1 MTTKTKELINVIEDN
16 FGVRLFDKTRLRGV
30 IEARALFIHVLRDY
44 HKMRLIDIQRVFAE
58 KGYSIHHATLLHAEK
73 NFNDY
78 LRFSPQLR
86 ELTELV
92 LSNYDKKT
100 SFKIQYIKN
109 SLNAITEDKLNE
121 MYEYIKEAKIWPQMI
136 LE

>member
-1 MTTKTKELINVIEDN
+1 MTTKTRELIKTIEEN
-16 FGVRLFDKTRLRGV
+16 FGVNLFDKTRLRGV
-30 IEARALFIHVLRDY
+30 IEARALLIHILRDY

-58 KGYSIHHATLLHAEK
+58 RGYSIHHATLLHAEK

-86 ELTELV
+86 ELTEMV
-92 LSNYDKKT
+92 LGNYNHKV

-109 SLNAITEDKLNE
+109 ALNDITEDKLNE
-121 MYEYIKEAKIWPQMI
+121 MYEYIKEAKI
-136 LE
+136 

>member
-1 MTTKTKELINVIEDN
+1 MTTKTRELIKTIEEN
-16 FGVRLFDKTRLRGV
+16 FGVNLFDKTRLRGV
-30 IEARALFIHVLRDY
+30 IEARALFIHILRDY

-58 KGYSIHHATLLHAEK
+58 RGYSIHHATLLHAEK

-86 ELTELV
+86 ELTEMV
-92 LSNYDKKT
+92 LANYNQKV

-109 SLNAITEDKLNE
+109 ALNDITEEKLNE
-121 MYEYIKEAKIWPQMI
+121 MYEYIKETKI
-136 LE
+136 

>member
-1 MTTKTKELINVIEDN
+1 MTTKTRELIKTIEEN
-16 FGVRLFDKTRLRGV
+16 FGVNLFDKTRLRGV
-30 IEARALFIHVLRDY
+30 IEARALFIHILRDY

-58 KGYSIHHATLLHAEK
+58 RGYSIHHATLLHAEK

-86 ELTELV
+86 ELTEMV
-92 LSNYDKKT
+92 LGSYNEKS

-109 SLNAITEDKLNE
+109 SLNSITEEKLNE
-121 MYEYIKEAKIWPQMI
+121 MYEYIKETKI
-136 LE
+136 

>member
-1 MTTKTKELINVIEDN
+1 MTTKTRELIKTIEEN
-16 FGVRLFDKTRLRGV
+16 FGVNLFDKTRLRGV
-30 IEARALFIHVLRDY
+30 IEARALFIHILRDY

-86 ELTELV
+86 ELTEMV
-92 LSNYDKKT
+92 LANYNQKV

-109 SLNAITEDKLNE
+109 SLNDISEQKLDE
-121 MYEYIKEAKIWPQMI
+121 MYEYIKQTKI
-136 LE
+136 

>member
-1 MTTKTKELINVIEDN
+1 MTTKTRELIKTIEEN
-16 FGVRLFDKTRLRGV
+16 FGVNLFDKTRLRGV
-30 IEARALFIHVLRDY
+30 IEARALLIHILRDY

-58 KGYSIHHATLLHAEK
+58 RGYSIHHATLLHAEK

-86 ELTELV
+86 ELTEMV
-92 LSNYDKKT
+92 LANYNHKV

-109 SLNAITEDKLNE
+109 ALNDITEEKLNE
-121 MYEYIKEAKIWPQMI
+121 MYEYIKETKI
-136 LE
+136 

>member
-1 MTTKTKELINVIEDN
+1 MTTKTRELIKTIEEN
-16 FGVRLFDKTRLRGV
+16 FAVNLFEKTRLRGV
-30 IEARALFIHVLRDY
+30 IEARALLVHILRDY
-44 HKMRLIDIQRVFAE
+44 HKLRLIDVQRVFSE
-58 KGYSIHHATLLHAEK
+58 RGYSIHHATLLHAEK

-92 LSNYDKKT
+92 LTNYNQKT

-109 SLNAITEDKLNE
+109 ALNDISEEKLDE
-121 MYEYIKEAKIWPQMI
+121 MYEYTKQAKI
-136 LE
+136 

>member
-1 MTTKTKELINVIEDN
+1 MTTKTRELIKTIEEN
-16 FGVRLFDKTRLRGV
+16 FGVNLFDKTRLRGV
-30 IEARALFIHVLRDY
+30 IEARALLIHILRDY

-58 KGYSIHHATLLHAEK
+58 RGYSIHHATLLHAEK

-86 ELTELV
+86 ELTEMV
-92 LSNYDKKT
+92 LGNYNHKV

-109 SLNAITEDKLNE
+109 ALNDITEEKLNE
-121 MYEYIKEAKIWPQMI
+121 MYEYIKEAKI
-136 LE
+136 

>member
-1 MTTKTKELINVIEDN
+1 MKTKIRELIKTIEEN
-16 FGVRLFDKTRLRGV
+16 FGVNLFDKTRLRGV
-30 IEARALFIHVLRDY
+30 IEARALFIHILRDY

-58 KGYSIHHATLLHAEK
+58 RGYSIHHATLLHAEK

-86 ELTELV
+86 ELTEMV
-92 LSNYDKKT
+92 LGSYNEKS

-109 SLNAITEDKLNE
+109 SLNGITEEKLNE
-121 MYEYIKEAKIWPQMI
+121 MYEYIKETKI
-136 LE
+136 

>member
-1 MTTKTKELINVIEDN
+1 MTTKTRELIKTIEEN
-16 FGVRLFDKTRLRGV
+16 FGVNLFDKTRLRGV
-30 IEARALFIHVLRDY
+30 IEARALLIHILRDY

-58 KGYSIHHATLLHAEK
+58 RGYSIHHATLLHAEK

-86 ELTELV
+86 ELTEMV
-92 LSNYDKKT
+92 LGNYNQKV

-109 SLNAITEDKLNE
+109 SLNDITEEKLNE
-121 MYEYIKEAKIWPQMI
+121 MYEYIKEAKI
-136 LE
+136 

>member
-109 SLNAITEDKLNE
+109 ALNAITEDKLNE
-121 MYEYIKEAKIWPQMI
+121 MYEYIKEAKI
-136 LE
+136 

>member
-1 MTTKTKELINVIEDN
+1 MTTKTRELIKTIEEN
-16 FGVRLFDKTRLRGV
+16 FGVNLFDKTRLRGV
-30 IEARALFIHVLRDY
+30 IEARALFIHILRDY

-58 KGYSIHHATLLHAEK
+58 RGYSIHHATLLHAEK

-86 ELTELV
+86 ELTEMV
-92 LSNYDKKT
+92 LANYNHKV

-109 SLNAITEDKLNE
+109 ALNDISEHKLNE
-121 MYEYIKEAKIWPQMI
+121 MYEYIKEAKI
-136 LE
+136 